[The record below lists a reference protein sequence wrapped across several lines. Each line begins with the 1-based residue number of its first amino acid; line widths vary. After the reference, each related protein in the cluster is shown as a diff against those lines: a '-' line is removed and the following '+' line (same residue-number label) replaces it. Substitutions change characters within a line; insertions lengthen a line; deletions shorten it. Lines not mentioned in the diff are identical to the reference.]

1 MYWGMNQ
8 RGYCGSPVG
17 KTAIMDNY
25 VQALGEMP
33 DVRMYV
39 SCENC
44 ILGFFAEPRYTAY
57 SIKCEHISK
66 GKNNARVAF

>member
-33 DVRMYV
+33 DFRMYV
-39 SCENC
+39 
-44 ILGFFAEPRYTAY
+44 
-57 SIKCEHISK
+57 
-66 GKNNARVAF
+66 